1 MRYGAKRGGTHCG
14 HCLWLLTPASDE
26 RAVGEKRGKK
36 AVVSMRGCLISTV
49 VLQRSDRT
57 K

>member
-1 MRYGAKRGGTHCG
+1 MSRLITK
-14 HCLWLLTPASDE
+14 SS
-26 RAVGEKRGKK
+26 AVAEKRGRK

-49 VLQRSDRT
+49 VLQRSDRI